1 MNAADLSRT
10 VGELVAERPGRSR
23 VLESFRIDYCCGGR
37 KPLELACREAGADY
51 DRVVEALERADSARD
66 GRGEHDRVWAEAE
79 SRELVEH
86 ILSVHHTFL
95 RRELP
100 RLEGLIDKVVNAH
113 GGKHVELPEVQ
124 ATFREL
130 HEELDSHMA
139 KEENILFPAI
149 VDRTAGLWCGSFDG
163 PIGVMEHEHALA
175 GRALEALKQLTRD
188 YAPPADACNTYR
200 AMLDGLAELER
211 DLHQHIHEE
220 NNVLFPRFASD
231 RR

>member
-1 MNAADLSRT
+1 
-10 VGELVAERPGRSR
+10 

-37 KPLELACREAGADY
+37 KRLADACREAGAE
-51 DRVVEALERADSARD
+51 VESVLEALRRDEAAPRACD
-66 GRGEHDRVWAEAE
+66 EHDRGWADAD

-86 ILSVHHTFL
+86 ILAVHHEFL

-100 RLEGLIDKVVNAH
+100 RLGGLIDKVVNAH
-113 GGKHVELPEVQ
+113 GGKHAELPEVQ

-130 HEELDSHMA
+130 RDELESHMA

-149 VDRTAGLWCGSFDG
+149 ADSTAGLWRGRLDG
-163 PIGVMEHEHALA
+163 PIGVMEHEHVLA
-175 GRALEALKQLTRD
+175 GRALEALRDLTRA

-211 DLHQHIHEE
+211 DLHRHIHEE
-220 NNVLFPRFASD
+220 NNILFPRFA
-231 RR
+231 

>member
-1 MNAADLSRT
+1 MNAADIKRT
-10 VGELVAERPGRSR
+10 VGELVVERPGRSR

-37 KPLELACREAGADY
+37 KPLEVACREAGAEVE
-51 DRVVEALERADSARD
+51 RVVEALERADAAPRGRD
-66 GRGEHDRVWAEAE
+66 HDRAWDEAE

-86 ILSVHHTFL
+86 IVSVHHELL

-100 RLEGLIDKVVNAH
+100 RVGGLIEKVVRAH
-113 GGKHVELPEVQ
+113 GSKHAELPEVQ
-124 ATFREL
+124 ATFHEL
-130 HEELDSHMA
+130 YEELESHMA

-149 VDRTAGLWCGSFDG
+149 LDRAAGRWQGSFDG
-163 PIGVMEHEHALA
+163 PIGMMEHEHVLA
-175 GRALEALKQLTRD
+175 GQALEALRRLTRD

-200 AMLDGLAELER
+200 AMLDGLAELEH

-220 NNVLFPRFASD
+220 NNILFPRFASP